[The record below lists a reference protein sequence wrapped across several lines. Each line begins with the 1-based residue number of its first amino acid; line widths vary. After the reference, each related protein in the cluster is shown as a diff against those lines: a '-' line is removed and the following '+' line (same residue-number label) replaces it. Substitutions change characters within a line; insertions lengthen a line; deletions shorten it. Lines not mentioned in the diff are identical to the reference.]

1 IPLLG
6 VSLMVAGMLDRFR
19 AVANVRRIAVAP
31 LVVCAA
37 LSIHQAWLWRST
49 EPLFTNT
56 VRVNPSS
63 YLGSFCVGD
72 ELMRAGRLD
81 EAIAWLER
89 SLAVKPDHLDTVLTL
104 GMAFT
109 HKGDAGKA
117 IDLYSATLA
126 RNPSIA
132 GTRAKYVASVHNNL
146 GMLLLQLG
154 QSDVGM
160 GHLRKAV
167 EIFPRSLNAH
177 LNLGNLAFNQE
188 RYPDAV
194 AEYETALSLSPGNRG
209 IEQRLESAR

>member
-1 IPLLG
+1 
-6 VSLMVAGMLDRFR
+6 MVAGMLDRFR

-31 LVVCAA
+31 L
-37 LSIHQAWLWRST
+37 SSQQAWLWRST

-117 IDLYSATLA
+117 I
-126 RNPSIA
+126 
-132 GTRAKYVASVHNNL
+132 
-146 GMLLLQLG
+146 
-154 QSDVGM
+154 
-160 GHLRKAV
+160 
-167 EIFPRSLNAH
+167 
-177 LNLGNLAFNQE
+177 
-188 RYPDAV
+188 
-194 AEYETALSLSPGNRG
+194 
-209 IEQRLESAR
+209 